1 MRGEKEKICPRCGVR
16 PRVAR
21 SAYCAECRRAY
32 LREFAQ
38 KRRKQAEKFAALAEK
53 CRATLKAMRER
64 RRWHEENFRRVD
76 MLNAAGQVMAACDAR
91 GYDAEMVLALAR
103 VLPKIRMAERNPG
116 VPSSVRPVYRGSGQQ
131 TTKIKR

>member
-1 MRGEKEKICPRCGVR
+1 MKREKEKICPRCGVR

-38 KRRKQAEKFAALAEK
+38 KRRERSAKFTKFAKE
-53 CRATLKAMRER
+53 CRAALKAMRER

-103 VLPKIRMAERNPG
+103 VLPTISMVEAHPG
-116 VPSSVRPVYRGSGQQ
+116 VPSSIRPVYRGS
-131 TTKIKR
+131 TKIKQ